1 VRGAHAFTGACA
13 PSLVAE
19 RLSLCGLAVS
29 LSGQHAAIVYI
40 DKHHI
45 RATLL
50 LAAIVARSR
59 PPVSA
64 MLEGGGEGG
73 ARERGR
79 ETERETKRAPD
90 LGQALLEG
98 GAEAK
103 AVKMVAEE
111 LPTILHQ
118 L

>member
-1 VRGAHAFTGACA
+1 
-13 PSLVAE
+13 
-19 RLSLCGLAVS
+19 
-29 LSGQHAAIVYI
+29 
-40 DKHHI
+40 
-45 RATLL
+45 
-50 LAAIVARSR
+50 
-59 PPVSA
+59 

-98 GAEAK
+98 GAEAQ

-118 L
+118 V

>member
-1 VRGAHAFTGACA
+1 
-13 PSLVAE
+13 
-19 RLSLCGLAVS
+19 
-29 LSGQHAAIVYI
+29 
-40 DKHHI
+40 
-45 RATLL
+45 
-50 LAAIVARSR
+50 
-59 PPVSA
+59 